1 MGRNHGPSCHREVE
15 DGREHHGNDTMD
27 MTYRVDAVDAFHSV
41 HAV

>member
-15 DGREHHGNDTMD
+15 DGREHHGIDTMD
-27 MTYRVDAVDAFHSV
+27 MTYPVDAVDAFHSV